1 MLAKMLS
8 SDISTYN
15 KDAIETVFKTFTRKV
30 INARIQEFLSAI
42 SAQNNSWPL
51 AIFRPILANGQSN

>member
-15 KDAIETVFKTFTRKV
+15 QDAIETVFKTFAWKV